1 MSEDDVFYTECRDNG
16 NQFYCEYACYDA
28 TVINNV
34 WYWSHERDRAC
45 DWSACAIDQ
54 DVAACARTC
63 ALESYNSDVTRQAC
77 KWQEVEHS
85 MQKWEWYY
93 DYCVADQDL
102 DWCEWSCT
110 DAQSG
115 EYNWWYSAE
124 ELEFACN
131 PSFDDAWRSK
141 RSAKLGQAKV
151 RLAAKGVQAESSNA
165 AYYVAGTY
173 LVGAAAVA
181 FLVMRRKDTK
191 AIETPLLAVD
201 DQFKAQM

>member
-34 WYWSHERDRAC
+34 WYWSSERDRAC

-93 DYCVADQDL
+93 DYCATDQDL

-115 EYNWWYSAE
+115 NTWYTTGE
-124 ELEFACN
+124 EAFACD
-131 PSFDDAWRSK
+131 PSWDSVRKSMRST
-141 RSAKLGQAKV
+141 KLAQAKV
-151 RLAAKGVQAESSNA
+151 SLASKGVQAESSNA
-165 AYYVAGTY
+165 AYYIAGAS

-181 FLVMRRKDTK
+181 YLVMRKKDEK